1 MAEQYTYEH
10 FLEFGSEQDV
20 RKSGKYMQQGK
31 NYVVQNGDIL
41 FFKHSAGGGGGKG
54 KKK

>member
-10 FLEFGSEQDV
+10 WLEFGSEQGV
-20 RKSGKYMQQGK
+20 RKAGKYMQQGK

-41 FFKHSAGGGGGKG
+41 FFKHGAGGAGKN

>member
-1 MAEQYTYEH
+1 MAEQYSYDA
-10 FLEFGSEQDV
+10 FVEFGGEQEV
-20 RKSGKYMQQGK
+20 RKAGKYMQQGK

-41 FFKHSAGGGGGKG
+41 FFRHSAGGGGKS